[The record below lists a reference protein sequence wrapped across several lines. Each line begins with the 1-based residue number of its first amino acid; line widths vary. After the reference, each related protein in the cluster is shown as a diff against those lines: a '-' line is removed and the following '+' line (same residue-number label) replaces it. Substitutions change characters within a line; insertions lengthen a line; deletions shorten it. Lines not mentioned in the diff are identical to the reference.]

1 MHSPYHSYIS
11 YLFLQIKEIVGND
24 DLCPLLRVNKTL
36 VLRSIF
42 LNKQLK
48 ISSWDIL
55 WAYKPRAYLAKETD

>member
-42 LNKQLK
+42 LNKQVK

-55 WAYKPRAYLAKETD
+55 